1 MEKLSLILQLAGMA
15 ILFLGIPVGISLLIY
30 RVIKKQKIDK
40 RWMFLA
46 LLPLL
51 YMGFGIYGG
60 IFNPNGLY
68 KKHFK
73 EVTGLEFPENAEF
86 VDTKSWSWGPYSRE
100 AVTLSLVKTDTTF
113 YDNLPSALEK
123 HGLSETHSD
132 FSQDLLEF
140 HEVLYM
146 LKDYDG
152 LEPVKDYALK
162 KNGRIYCHLVFL
174 SDGVSMIVYA
184 WHD

>member
-60 IFNPNGLY
+60 IFNPNVLY

-123 HGLSETHSD
+123 HGLSETLSD